1 MVVSVEIPY
10 DLYMCIK
17 GVCTPLKIP
26 INSDFKMLS
35 LEVDSSTSPLSHA
48 CKIKIHFGNEIVY
61 NGMMG
66 SGGFILTVMD
76 IDEAADFEISLYT
89 DCSLLVDL
97 TEVIEPIKVII
108 KGELNEKDGFFTFTD
123 AIKDEWA

>member
-1 MVVSVEIPY
+1 MGVSVEIPY
-10 DLYMCIK
+10 YLDMCVK

-26 INSDFKMLS
+26 INSDFKIHS
-35 LEVDSSTSPLSHA
+35 LEVDTSTSPLSKA

-66 SGGFILTVMD
+66 SGGFILTVVD
-76 IDEAADFEISLYT
+76 IDAGADFEVSLHT

-97 TEVIEPIKVII
+97 TEEIDSIKVIV
-108 KGELNEKDGFFTFTD
+108 KGEIHEGVLSFSD
-123 AIKDEWA
+123 AINEEWA

>member
-1 MVVSVEIPY
+1 
-10 DLYMCIK
+10 
-17 GVCTPLKIP
+17 
-26 INSDFKMLS
+26 
-35 LEVDSSTSPLSHA
+35 
-48 CKIKIHFGNEIVY
+48 
-61 NGMMG
+61 MMG

>member
-1 MVVSVEIPY
+1 MGLDIEIPF
-10 DLYMCIK
+10 DLEMCVK

-26 INSDFKMLS
+26 INSDFKIFS

-48 CKIKIHFGNEIVY
+48 CKINIKFGNEIVY

-66 SGGFILTVMD
+66 NDGFILTVMD
-76 IDEAADFEISLYT
+76 IDEGADFEISLHT

-97 TEVIEPIKVII
+97 TEDIEPIKVIV
-108 KGELNEKDGFFTFTD
+108 KGELIENYTFNPTFAD
-123 AIKDEWA
+123 AWS